1 MKQYKVKQVVL
12 CEVHTYRVVAANDMT
27 DALNKVAAIET
38 ATASNGDMS
47 CDYEIVS
54 DIEIKAVT
62 IKEHKGE

>member
-1 MKQYKVKQVVL
+1 MKQFKVKQVVL
-12 CEVHTYRVVAANDMT
+12 CEVHTYRVVDAENMT

-38 ATASNGDMS
+38 ATAG

-54 DIEIKAVT
+54 DVEVKAVT